1 MKYDLKDD
9 EKDVIT
15 NSYLM
20 SLAVFV
26 TTMPIPVINL
36 IANLYFYFTNRKSS
50 YVIRWHAQNSLFS
63 QIPLFFINSFTW
75 YVVWQ
80 ILWGEM
86 KITDWVIAYLLI
98 ARCHKTAFQYRCI
111 RGGLFL
117 IHLLRPASV

>member
-86 KITDWVIAYLLI
+86 KITDWVIA
-98 ARCHKTAFQYRCI
+98 
-111 RGGLFL
+111 
-117 IHLLRPASV
+117 